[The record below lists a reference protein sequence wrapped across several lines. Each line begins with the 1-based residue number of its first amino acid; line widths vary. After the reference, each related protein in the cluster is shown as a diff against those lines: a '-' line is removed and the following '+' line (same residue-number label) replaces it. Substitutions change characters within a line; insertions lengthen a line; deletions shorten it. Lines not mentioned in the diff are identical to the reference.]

1 MKKTIKLSI
10 IVPVFNEE
18 KSIREIIYSAK
29 TAKIEAKTAKIVK
42 EIIAV
47 DDASTDQTPKILK
60 KIKKEIKIK
69 IFTHK
74 KNQGKGAAVRI
85 GLKHATG
92 DIFIIQD
99 ADLEYNPKDYPK
111 LLRPLINGKCEVVYG
126 TRMRLKRP
134 PEFYVSLLGNKL
146 LTWSTNLLYVSNLSD
161 VFVGYKAFT
170 RQALEGIKL
179 KSKGFNIEIELTAKF
194 LKKGLKI
201 CEVPISYHG
210 RSWREGKKITFT
222 DGLQALFDVFR
233 YKFKN

>member
-42 EIIAV
+42 EIIAI

-210 RSWREGKKITFT
+210 RSWREGKKITFG